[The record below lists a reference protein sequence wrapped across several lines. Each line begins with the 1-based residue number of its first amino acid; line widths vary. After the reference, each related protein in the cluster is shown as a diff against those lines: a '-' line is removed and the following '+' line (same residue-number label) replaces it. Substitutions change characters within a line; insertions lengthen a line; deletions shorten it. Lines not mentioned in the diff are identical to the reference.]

1 MGAETDVDG
10 FNLAYAVTPGTF
22 IDLVD
27 LLMHPNQEDLLSDAE
42 WRAFLE
48 PYLAGRLALDPQL
61 PERNHLYQAVYPL
74 FWLSVLIRHEL
85 ARPPGSPADV
95 NGLPPNERLRRYLSP
110 TPLHYAERSGC
121 WLKLENLQR
130 TGSYKVRGA
139 MNALLA
145 ARERGDTRTAIAAS
159 AGNHAQGLAWAAYR
173 LGMPAIAVMPKTA
186 PETKVAGVAHWGAA
200 VRLHGETYD
209 EAKAFAAE
217 LAAQHGF
224 RLLPA
229 FDDAEVIAGQG
240 TVGLE
245 LAALMPDVV
254 LVPIGGGGL
263 AAGVAVALKSQGVR
277 VVGAQVEGV
286 DAMAR
291 ALQGDTSQRE
301 PAATLADG
309 VRVREPGHITRSLLH
324 ELLDDVVIVR
334 EAELRETLVRLAL
347 EEHVIAEGAGALA
360 LAAGRRIAGRRKCA
374 VVSGGNVDAGVLA
387 RLLSEVRPRAP
398 RKPRQRAQE
407 RLSTPAAKQHPLPA
421 GLLPALPAP
430 QTRATARLPE
440 ELIA

>member
-1 MGAETDVDG
+1 MDDSVARAVQVTASDV
-10 FNLAYAVTPGTF
+10 LAA
-22 IDLVD
+22 
-27 LLMHPNQEDLLSDAE
+27 
-42 WRAFLE
+42 
-48 PYLAGRLALDPQL
+48 
-61 PERNHLYQAVYPL
+61 QA
-74 FWLSVLIRHEL
+74 
-85 ARPPGSPADV
+85 
-95 NGLPPNERLRRYLSP
+95 RLRRYLNP
-110 TPLHYAERSGC
+110 TPLHYAERFGC

-145 ARERGDTRTAIAAS
+145 ARERGDTRPTIAAS

-186 PETKVAGVAHWGAA
+186 PDTKVAGVAHWGAA

-217 LAAQHGF
+217 LAAQHGY

-229 FDDAEVIAGQG
+229 FDDPDVIAGQG

-245 LAALMPDVV
+245 LASLMPDVV

-263 AAGVAVALKSQGVR
+263 AAGVVLALKSQGVK
-277 VVGAQVEGV
+277 VIGAQVEGV

-291 ALQGDTSQRE
+291 ALKGDTTLRD

-309 VRVREPGHITRSLLH
+309 VRVKEPGHITRGVLH
-324 ELLDDVVIVR
+324 ELLDDLVIVR

-360 LAAGRRIAGRRKCA
+360 LAAGRRVAGKRKCA
-374 VVSGGNVDAGVLA
+374 VVSGGNLDAGVLA
-387 RLLSEVRPRAP
+387 ALLQDIRPRPP
-398 RKPRQRAQE
+398 RKPRRRVQE
-407 RLSTPAAKQHPLPA
+407 PLPA
-421 GLLPALPAP
+421 IATTTPVLDIAEA
-430 QTRATARLPE
+430 RAGAARLRPAAATRFATPSPA
-440 ELIA
+440 IACTTEDCTT